1 MCKPG
6 SIKIAKFDVEAYA
19 NVQHLVSHISGQLED
34 NKSGIEALNALFPGG
49 SITGCPRTVVC
60 SVDDK
65 IEQHKR
71 SFWTGSAGWI
81 DLHEGKCSWNILIRT
96 IEATRSNDT
105 WNAIIGA
112 GGGITIK
119 SNAELEV
126 HEAEIE
132 IFRTEKGLRLDRPAS
147 IGIKTNKLQI
157 TKIPLERNLQPN
169 ATGKIYFDANNID
182 ENSKRECIDN

>member
-1 MCKPG
+1 MLVDLMRNDLTHVCKPG
-6 SIKIAKFDVEAYA
+6 TIKISKFDVEAYA
-19 NVQHLVSHISGQLED
+19 NVQHLVSHICGQLAD

-60 SVDDK
+60 SVIDK

-96 IEATRSNDT
+96 IEATRSSDI

-119 SNAELEV
+119 SNPELEV
-126 HEAEIE
+126 HESEIE
-132 IFRTEKGLRLDRPAS
+132 IFRTEKGLRVDRAT
-147 IGIKTNKLQI
+147 GFRYQNQQI
-157 TKIPLERNLQPN
+157 TNHQDT
-169 ATGKIYFDANNID
+169 TGKKFTIKCNRQNLL
-182 ENSKRECIDN
+182 

>member
-1 MCKPG
+1 MLVDLMRNDLTHVCKPG

-60 SVDDK
+60 SVIDK

-81 DLHEGKCSWNILIRT
+81 DFTKGSAL
-96 IEATRSNDT
+96 
-105 WNAIIGA
+105 
-112 GGGITIK
+112 GI
-119 SNAELEV
+119 
-126 HEAEIE
+126 
-132 IFRTEKGLRLDRPAS
+132 F
-147 IGIKTNKLQI
+147 
-157 TKIPLERNLQPN
+157 
-169 ATGKIYFDANNID
+169 
-182 ENSKRECIDN
+182 